1 DTAKIRNEMY
11 FPFLQVPDKYM
22 PEIVAGANLLLRTA
36 PNPLSTVSA
45 VRAQVAG
52 PTNDQPM
59 YGVRTMEQII
69 SGSLAERR
77 FTMLLLIIFAG
88 TALVLAAIGIYGVM
102 SYAVTRRTHEL
113 GVRMAL
119 GATRYDVLRLVVT
132 EGLGLALAGL
142 AAGVVAAVG
151 LTRFLASLLYGV
163 RPADPWTLAAVSLA
177 LGAVAFLATYV
188 PARRATTVD
197 PMVALRCE

>member
-1 DTAKIRNEMY
+1 
-11 FPFLQVPDKYM
+11 
-22 PEIVAGANLLLRTA
+22 
-36 PNPLSTVSA
+36 
-45 VRAQVAG
+45 
-52 PTNDQPM
+52 
-59 YGVRTMEQII
+59 
-69 SGSLAERR
+69 
-77 FTMLLLIIFAG
+77 MLLLIIFAG